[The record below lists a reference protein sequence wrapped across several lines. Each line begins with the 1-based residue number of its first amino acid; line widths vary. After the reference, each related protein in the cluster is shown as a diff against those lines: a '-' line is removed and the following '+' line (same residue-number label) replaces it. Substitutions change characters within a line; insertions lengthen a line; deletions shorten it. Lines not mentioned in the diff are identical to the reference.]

1 MLFSPEKI
9 SALAPDEESLKR
21 AEKISNK
28 AKWSTAAFDGN
39 FVWGSIKGSALEDYS
54 VIISLEPLSFKC
66 DCPVKV
72 KACKHSL
79 ALLMMYAHSKLQF
92 ADMPEKVFAWAAK
105 NIKNIQS
112 DSPSKTESSSESAI
126 KEKKKNERL
135 ELMRSGLEDLEKWL
149 YDLMAQ
155 GLANV
160 AHSNPRFWENSAAR
174 FKDSKLSKVAYTIRE
189 IADEFNYKVSDYQKI
204 AIKIGELS
212 LLVNTA
218 KNIDHLG
225 AEEQEELLNQLG
237 RLVRKQEVIAAE
249 NVMNDL
255 WTVIGQSEQY
265 NLDGLIERKVWLLGN
280 KSLQV
285 ALLLDYLFQG
295 DFELKFIVGES
306 FESELY
312 FYSSTIWQRA
322 LVNNTE
328 INFSKQH
335 LQYES
340 FKDYE
345 AFFESYARK
354 ISLNPWLAVETGIIE
369 NLRIVIKSD
378 KPYLADQNLAF
389 FPIRNISS
397 NSLLKLLAIS
407 ASEPMTYVVTYD
419 NRAFEILSYIREGSI
434 CAL

>member
-1 MLFSPEKI
+1 MPFSPEKI
-9 SALAPDEESLKR
+9 SALAPDEETLRR
-21 AEKISNK
+21 AEKISDT

-39 FVWGSIKGSALEDYS
+39 FVWGSVKGSALEDYS
-54 VIISLEPLSFKC
+54 VIISLEPLNFNC

-72 KACKHSL
+72 NACKHSL
-79 ALLMMYAHSKLQF
+79 ALLMMYANSKLLF

-105 NIKNIQS
+105 NIIIIQS
-112 DSPSKTESSSESAI
+112 DNPSKTESSSESAI

-135 ELMRSGLEDLEKWL
+135 ELMRSGIEDLEKWL
-149 YDLMAQ
+149 YDIMAQ

-218 KNIDHLG
+218 KNIEHLG
-225 AEEQEELLNQLG
+225 AVEQEELLNQLG
-237 RLVRKQEVIAAE
+237 RLVRKNEVIAADH
-249 NVMNDL
+249 VIIDL

-265 NLDGLIERKVWLLGN
+265 TLDGLIERRVWLLGN

-285 ALLLDYLFQG
+285 ALILDFLFQG
-295 DFELKFIVGES
+295 DFDLKFTVGES
-306 FESELY
+306 FETGLY
-312 FYSSTIWQRA
+312 FYPSKLWQRA
-322 LVNNTE
+322 LVNSPE
-328 INFSKQH
+328 INFSRQH
-335 LQYES
+335 LQFES

-354 ISLNPWLAVETGIIE
+354 ISINPWLAVETGIIE
-369 NLRIVIKSD
+369 NLRIFIKSD

-397 NSLLKLLAIS
+397 SSLLKLLAIS
-407 ASEPMTYVVTYD
+407 ASEPMTYVVTFD
-419 NRAFEILSYIREGSI
+419 NRAFEILSYIHEGSI

>member
-9 SALAPDEESLKR
+9 SALAPDEETIKR
-21 AEKISNK
+21 ADKISDPV
-28 AKWSTAAFDGN
+28 KWSTAAFADN
-39 FVWGSIKGSALEDYS
+39 IVWGNIKGSALEDYS
-54 VIISLEPLSFKC
+54 VIISLEPLSFNC
-66 DCPVKV
+66 DCPVKLKV
-72 KACKHSL
+72 CKHSL
-79 ALLMMYAHSKLQF
+79 ALLMMYANSKLQS
-92 ADMPEKVFAWAAK
+92 ADMPEKVFAWAIK

-112 DSPSKTESSSESAI
+112 DNPSKTESSSESAI

-135 ELMRSGLEDLEKWL
+135 ELMRSGIEDLERWL
-149 YDLMAQ
+149 YDIMAQ

-189 IADEFNYKVSDYQKI
+189 IADEFNYKVSDYHKI

-212 LLVNTA
+212 LLVDTA
-218 KNIDHLG
+218 KNIDNFTSIN
-225 AEEQEELLNQLG
+225 QEELLNQLG
-237 RLVRKQEVIAAE
+237 RLVRKNEVIAADH
-249 NVMNDL
+249 VIRDL

-265 NLDGLIERKVWLLGN
+265 TLDGLIERRVWLLGN

-285 ALLLDYLFQG
+285 ALILDFLFQG
-295 DFELKFIVGES
+295 DFDLKFSVGES

-312 FYSSTIWQRA
+312 FYPSILWQRA
-322 LVNNTE
+322 LVNSPE
-328 INFSKQH
+328 INFSRQH
-335 LQYES
+335 FKYES

-345 AFFESYARK
+345 SFFEDYARK
-354 ISLNPWLAVETGIIE
+354 ISINPWLAFEIGIIE
-369 NLRIVIKSD
+369 NLRIFIKSD
-378 KPYLADQNLAF
+378 KPYLADENLAF

-407 ASEPMTYVVTYD
+407 ASEPMTYVVAYD
-419 NRAFEILSYIREGSI
+419 NRAFEILSYIHEGSI

>member
-1 MLFSPEKI
+1 M
-9 SALAPDEESLKR
+9 
-21 AEKISNK
+21 
-28 AKWSTAAFDGN
+28 
-39 FVWGSIKGSALEDYS
+39 
-54 VIISLEPLSFKC
+54 
-66 DCPVKV
+66 
-72 KACKHSL
+72 
-79 ALLMMYAHSKLQF
+79 
-92 ADMPEKVFAWAAK
+92 
-105 NIKNIQS
+105 
-112 DSPSKTESSSESAI
+112 
-126 KEKKKNERL
+126 
-135 ELMRSGLEDLEKWL
+135 
-149 YDLMAQ
+149 
-155 GLANV
+155 
-160 AHSNPRFWENSAAR
+160 
-174 FKDSKLSKVAYTIRE
+174 
-189 IADEFNYKVSDYQKI
+189 
-204 AIKIGELS
+204 S

-225 AEEQEELLNQLG
+225 AVEQEELLNQLG

-322 LVNNTE
+322 LVNSTE